1 MSKAGP
7 GSPEDGACGPAA
19 PAPAVE
25 APAVGSP
32 AVDTSPTGTA
42 DVPTARTDASPA
54 PALAPPAPAPAP
66 PASAAPAAAQAAP
79 PAPAGPVDAVP
90 AGPPVA
96 PEPFD
101 PWAPPSEAETAAPG
115 VFGHAA
121 GPTPP
126 PADRPQPP
134 AGWAQSPPGWTAPA
148 TGWGAVTPGAV
159 SGFQG
164 MYAYPPRPTN
174 GLAIGSLVTA
184 LTCLS
189 PVALV
194 LGVIA
199 LVQIHKRQERGRGM
213 AVAGVVLGVLGLL
226 LGALTAFGLA
236 LDDQDGSTP
245 GRPVGPRGSVTWDKV
260 AKGDCYNP
268 APGAGDADQQ
278 VSWVTKV
285 PCSLPHHS
293 EAAGTA
299 AIAPAEGGGY
309 PGEDKILKS
318 ADALCK
324 PVFDSYVLDDWAV
337 PDGVGLSYMYPTR
350 GSWRASGG
358 SLICVLEDVEASH
371 KGSLRTDRTTLTPA
385 QLAYLEAVKPLNAAA
400 EDIPEDEV
408 ADAPA
413 DYRAWAA
420 TMAEA
425 TQQEG
430 EKLAAIAWPEAAK
443 GPGEAMVAS
452 KPAAVEAWHAVKTAR
467 DGAELARAVQR
478 AKALLRDSVGEAK
491 AVRAALGLSTGEH
504 PGDLQV

>member
-7 GSPEDGACGPAA
+7 GSPEDGTPGPAA
-19 PAPAVE
+19 QVPPAEARAAEVPVVEVPLVE
-25 APAVGSP
+25 APR
-32 AVDTSPTGTA
+32 T
-42 DVPTARTDASPA
+42 DVPRTDV
-54 PALAPPAPAPAP
+54 PPTDV
-66 PASAAPAAAQAAP
+66 PAAGA
-79 PAPAGPVDAVP
+79 
-90 AGPPVA
+90 PPVA
-96 PEPFD
+96 GLPTPGGPPPGAFPADGQLPPAAPMPFD
-101 PWAPPSEAETAAPG
+101 PWAPPGEAEAAALAAA
-115 VFGHAA
+115 GHAA
-121 GPTPP
+121 SSTPP
-126 PADRPQPP
+126 PAGWPPPP
-134 AGWAQSPPGWTAPA
+134 AGAQPPPGWAPPA

-159 SGFQG
+159 SGYQG
-164 MYAYPPRPTN
+164 MYAYQPRPTN

-226 LGALTAFGLA
+226 FGALATVGLV
-236 LDDQDGSTP
+236 LGDEDGSGP
-245 GRPVGPRGSVTWDKV
+245 RRPAGPRGSVTWDKV

-268 APGAGDADQQ
+268 AQGTGDAGRQ

-299 AIAPAEGGGY
+299 PVAAAEGGGY
-309 PGEDKILKS
+309 PGEDAILKS

-358 SLICVLEDVEASH
+358 AVICVLEDVDAQH

-400 EDIPEDEV
+400 DDIPEDEV
-408 ADAPA
+408 EDAPA

-425 TQQEG
+425 TQQEA
-430 EKLAAIAWPEAAK
+430 EKLAAIAWPEGARA
-443 GPGEAMVAS
+443 PGEAMVAS

-478 AKALLRDSVGEAK
+478 AEGLLRDSVGEAK

-504 PGDLQV
+504 PGDIQV

>member
-1 MSKAGP
+1 MSKAEP
-7 GSPEDGACGPAA
+7 GSPEDGPADPAA
-19 PAPAVE
+19 PAPTAAVPQDE
-25 APAVGSP
+25 APQVESSP
-32 AVDTSPTGTA
+32 V
-42 DVPTARTDASPA
+42 RPA
-54 PALAPPAPAPAP
+54 PIGTPQDEAPPAAGI
-66 PASAAPAAAQAAP
+66 
-79 PAPAGPVDAVP
+79 PAPAGPPPGALRPDEQFPP
-90 AGPPVA
+90 AA

-101 PWAPPSEAETAAPG
+101 PWAPPGAAEAAALL
-115 VFGHAA
+115 AA
-121 GPTPP
+121 GQAGPAVPP
-126 PADRPQPP
+126 PAGWGAPPAGRTAPP
-134 AGWAQSPPGWTAPA
+134 AGWAPPA

-159 SGFQG
+159 SGYQG

-184 LTCLS
+184 LTCMS

-213 AVAGVVLGVLGLL
+213 AVAGVVLAVLGLL
-226 LGALTAFGLA
+226 LGALAVLGVASEDADGA
-236 LDDQDGSTP
+236 LP
-245 GRPVGPRGSVTWDKV
+245 IRPAGPPGSVTWDKV

-268 APGAGDADQQ
+268 APGSGDAGRQ

-299 AIAPAEGGGY
+299 PIAAAEGGGY
-309 PGEDKILKS
+309 PGEDKILKT
-318 ADALCK
+318 ADTLCK

-358 SLICVLEDVEASH
+358 SLICVLEDVDVPH
-371 KGSLRTDRTTLTPA
+371 KGSLRTDRTTLTAA

-420 TMAEA
+420 TMATA
-425 TQQEG
+425 TRQEG
-430 EKLAAIAWPEAAK
+430 EKLAVIAWPEGAK
-443 GPGEAMVAS
+443 APGEAMVAS
-452 KPAAVEAWHAVKTAR
+452 KPAAVEAWHAVTTAR
-467 DGAELARAVQR
+467 DGADLTRALQR

>member
-1 MSKAGP
+1 MSKAEP
-7 GSPEDGACGPAA
+7 GSPEDGASGPAA

-25 APAVGSP
+25 APAP
-32 AVDTSPTGTA
+32 APPA
-42 DVPTARTDASPA
+42 PASPA
-54 PALAPPAPAPAP
+54 PAEA
-66 PASAAPAAAQAAP
+66 AAPE
-79 PAPAGPVDAVP
+79 DAVP
-90 AGPPVA
+90 AGPPLA
-96 PEPFD
+96 PFD
-101 PWAPPSEAETAAPG
+101 PWAPPGAAQAAALG
-115 VFGHAA
+115 ATGHAA
-121 GPTPP
+121 QPTPP
-126 PADRPQPP
+126 PADWPQPP
-134 AGWAQSPPGWTAPA
+134 AGWAQSPAGAQPPPGWTPPP

-194 LGVIA
+194 LGAIA

-236 LDDQDGSTP
+236 LDDEDGSAP
-245 GRPVGPRGSVTWDKV
+245 RRPAGPRGSVTWDKV

-299 AIAPAEGGGY
+299 PIAAAEGGGY

-358 SLICVLEDVEASH
+358 ALICVLEDVDALH

-425 TQQEG
+425 TRQEG